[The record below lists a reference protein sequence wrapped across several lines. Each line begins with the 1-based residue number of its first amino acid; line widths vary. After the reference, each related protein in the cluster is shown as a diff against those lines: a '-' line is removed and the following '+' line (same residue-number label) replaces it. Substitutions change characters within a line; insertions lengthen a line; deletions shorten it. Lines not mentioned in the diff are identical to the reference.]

1 MSMGV
6 FQGISNFFRKYP
18 VKVLVAERRG
28 EGGVS
33 WRMDRATRVRSRD
46 GIEYYYL
53 KKLKEQLAAPQFKYL
68 DVDRK
73 GRPVLV
79 LFSPDKGRFIP
90 MQISNPPGLKIM
102 DKEVDMF
109 HILSR
114 RDVFNRYQAKESL
127 LAKYAPLIMVLMV
140 CSVLAFC
147 VFWLGMTFENMATQ
161 IAGSQSSFA
170 AAIEKVVSMPTPGT

>member
-1 MSMGV
+1 
-6 FQGISNFFRKYP
+6 
-18 VKVLVAERRG
+18 
-28 EGGVS
+28 
-33 WRMDRATRVRSRD
+33 MDRATRVRGRD

-109 HILSR
+109 HILAR
-114 RDVFNRYQAKESL
+114 RAVFERYTKKENWL
-127 LAKYAPLIMVLMV
+127 VKYAPLIGIMIV
-140 CSVLAFC
+140 CGVLAFI
-147 VFWLGMTFENMATQ
+147 VFWLGMKFEGMANQ
-161 IAGSQSSFA
+161 IAGAYSQYAQAIA
-170 AAIEKVVSMPTPGT
+170 AAAQPGV